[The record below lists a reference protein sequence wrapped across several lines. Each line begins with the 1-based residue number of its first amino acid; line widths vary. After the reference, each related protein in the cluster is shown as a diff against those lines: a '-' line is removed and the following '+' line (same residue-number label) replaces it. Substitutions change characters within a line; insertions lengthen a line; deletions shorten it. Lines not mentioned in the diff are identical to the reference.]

1 MDGLI
6 PYWTYAG
13 SAVQWCG
20 SVSGPDPPSGPIFC
34 FGGASAGLLCPA
46 ALLAV
51 KVNEGNY
58 KR

>member
-51 KVNEGNY
+51 KVN
-58 KR
+58 